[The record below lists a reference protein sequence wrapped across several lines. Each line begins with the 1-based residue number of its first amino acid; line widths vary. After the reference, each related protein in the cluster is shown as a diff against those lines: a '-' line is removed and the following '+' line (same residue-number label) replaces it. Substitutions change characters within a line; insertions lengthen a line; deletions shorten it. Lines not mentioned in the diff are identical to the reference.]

1 MSDGG
6 GLVTKSCLIRSPM
19 DYSPPGPSVHGIFQ
33 ARTLE
38 WIVISFSRETFR
50 FRDQAR
56 VSHIQEISCTAG
68 RFFTARV
75 TREGLN
81 SSRR

>member
-38 WIVISFSRETFR
+38 WIVISFSRGFLQP
-50 FRDQAR
+50 RDWTQ
-56 VSHIQEISCTAG
+56 VSCFG
-68 RFFTARV
+68 RRSLYHVNHQGSLSF
-75 TREGLN
+75 LLQIM
-81 SSRR
+81 